1 MTAGALALAVISP
14 ALDPA
19 EHAAEA
25 TPPAEHAGSDQT
37 AAAFA
42 ETEAA
47 RAAASE
53 RASRTHERT
62 YQRRTAGERRLAAT
76 PLALHTL
83 AGGTPLPEMSP
94 EAYEEVRH
102 EAVRT
107 AVALTVA
114 DEREA
119 LRGPAAEAAAEAR
132 EVLRHGPEPLR
143 DTRSEGG
150 SLAPLSGGGSLA
162 PLSGGG
168 SLAPLSGGGGLAPLS
183 RGGGLAP
190 REGSRGQG
198 LAALF
203 GGAELLRGMAKE
215 AADREAAIRKAA
227 VRKAALR
234 IAAARK
240 AAAKAAARAERKA
253 RAEREARETARER
266 SHKRAVRVRAV
277 TRAVITRHSTARR
290 AQRVVPL
297 GGGMTAVIAFAR
309 SQVGKRYVHGGTG
322 PFGFDCSG
330 FTKRAYALAGIHLP
344 HSSGAQAA
352 RARSISTG
360 EARPGDLVVGPGHV
374 GIYMGR
380 GMMIDAG
387 NSRTGVVYRKLY
399 SGLHVERLK

>member
-25 TPPAEHAGSDQT
+25 APPAEHAGSDQT

-62 YQRRTAGERRLAAT
+62 YERRAAGERRLAAT

-119 LRGPAAEAAAEAR
+119 LRSPAAEAAAEAR
-132 EVLRHGPEPLR
+132 EVLRHGPDLLR
-143 DTRSEGG
+143 D
-150 SLAPLSGGGSLA
+150 
-162 PLSGGG
+162 
-168 SLAPLSGGGGLAPLS
+168 
-183 RGGGLAP
+183 GLAP
-190 REGSRGQG
+190 RGDVLAPRGDVLAPRGDVLAPRSTRSGG
-198 LAALF
+198 L
-203 GGAELLRGMAKE
+203 ELLRSVPRAMAGVAQAMPTGLVQAVP
-215 AADREAAIRKAA
+215 AAAAAVRDAAGREAAIRKAA
-227 VRKAALR
+227 VRKAAAR
-234 IAAARK
+234 VAAARK
-240 AAAKAAARAERKA
+240 AAAKSAARAERKA
-253 RAEREARETARER
+253 REMARER
-266 SHKRAVRVRAV
+266 SHKRALRVRAV
-277 TRAVITRHSTARR
+277 TRAVITRHTTARQ

-297 GGGMTAVIAFAR
+297 GGMTAVIAFAR

-387 NSRTGVVYRKLY
+387 NSRTGVVYRRLY
-399 SGLHVERLK
+399 SGLHVERLN

>member
-25 TPPAEHAGSDQT
+25 VPPAEHAGSDQT

-42 ETEAA
+42 ATEAE
-47 RAAASE
+47 RSAATE
-53 RASRTHERT
+53 RASRVHER
-62 YQRRTAGERRLAAT
+62 RTTGERRPAAT
-76 PLALHTL
+76 PLALRTL
-83 AGGTPLPEMSP
+83 ATGTPLPEMSP
-94 EAYEEVRH
+94 EAYEEARH
-102 EAVRT
+102 EAVQA

-114 DEREA
+114 DQREA

-132 EVLRHGPEPLR
+132 EALRHGPQPLR
-143 DTRSEGG
+143 EGPEALG
-150 SLAPLSGGGSLA
+150 HAAGPLDGT
-162 PLSGGG
+162 
-168 SLAPLSGGGGLAPLS
+168 GLAGSVAGPLYAGPEMVRS
-183 RGGGLAP
+183 VVR
-190 REGSRGQG
+190 
-198 LAALF
+198 ALP
-203 GGAELLRGMAKE
+203 GVATNDPA
-215 AADREAAIRKAA
+215 AAIRKAA
-227 VRKAALR
+227 ARVAAIR
-234 IAAARK
+234 RAT
-240 AAAKAAARAERKA
+240 AKAAARAA
-253 RAEREARETARER
+253 RAERNAREQAREQAR
-266 SHKRAVRVRAV
+266 ARAHKRAVRVRAV
-277 TRAVITRHSTARR
+277 TRAVITRHTTARR

-352 RARSISTG
+352 QARSISTG

>member
-1 MTAGALALAVISP
+1 
-14 ALDPA
+14 
-19 EHAAEA
+19 
-25 TPPAEHAGSDQT
+25 
-37 AAAFA
+37 
-42 ETEAA
+42 
-47 RAAASE
+47 
-53 RASRTHERT
+53 
-62 YQRRTAGERRLAAT
+62 
-76 PLALHTL
+76 
-83 AGGTPLPEMSP
+83 MSP

-132 EVLRHGPEPLR
+132 EVLREGTHPLR
-143 DTRSEGG
+143 EGPQLLREDLG
-150 SLAPLSGGGSLA
+150 MLGEGPRLLGVGEGPGMPRGGRQLLSAGGPAPLQMVPQALA
-162 PLSGGG
+162 
-168 SLAPLSGGGGLAPLS
+168 
-183 RGGGLAP
+183 
-190 REGSRGQG
+190 
-198 LAALF
+198 
-203 GGAELLRGMAKE
+203 GMAKALPV
-215 AADREAAIRKAA
+215 AAREVAMREVAMRQAA

-234 IAAARK
+234 VLAARK
-240 AAAKAAARAERKA
+240 AAVKAAARAERAERMA
-253 RAEREARETARER
+253 RAKARER
-266 SHKRAVRVRAV
+266 AHKRAVRMRAV
-277 TRAVITRHSTARR
+277 TRAVITRHTTARR
-290 AQRVVPL
+290 APRVVPL

>member
-1 MTAGALALAVISP
+1 
-14 ALDPA
+14 
-19 EHAAEA
+19 
-25 TPPAEHAGSDQT
+25 
-37 AAAFA
+37 
-42 ETEAA
+42 
-47 RAAASE
+47 
-53 RASRTHERT
+53 
-62 YQRRTAGERRLAAT
+62 
-76 PLALHTL
+76 
-83 AGGTPLPEMSP
+83 MSP

-119 LRGPAAEAAAEAR
+119 LRSPAAEAAAEAR

-143 DTRSEGG
+143 DTRTPLSEDGG
-150 SLAPLSGGGSLA
+150 LAPLNGGGDF
-162 PLSGGG
+162 
-168 SLAPLSGGGGLAPLS
+168 APLSGGGGLAP
-183 RGGGLAP
+183 RDG
-190 REGSRGQG
+190 RRGQG
-198 LAALF
+198 LAVLF
-203 GGAELLRGMAKE
+203 GGAKLLRGVAKE

-234 IAAARK
+234 VAAARK
-240 AAAKAAARAERKA
+240 AAAKAAARAERK
-253 RAEREARETARER
+253 ARETARER

-297 GGGMTAVIAFAR
+297 GGMTAVIAFAR

-352 RARSISTG
+352 RARSISTDD
-360 EARPGDLVVGPGHV
+360 ARPGDLVVGPGHV